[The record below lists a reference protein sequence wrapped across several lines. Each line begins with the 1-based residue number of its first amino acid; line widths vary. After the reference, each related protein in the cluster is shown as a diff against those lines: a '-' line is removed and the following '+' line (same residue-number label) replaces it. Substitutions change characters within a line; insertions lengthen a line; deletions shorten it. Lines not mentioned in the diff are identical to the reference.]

1 MPGEGTTSGPGLC
14 GPRLLSI
21 LPRGASVLAA
31 RPEDGQGGA
40 RPAGHSCLTQLLTF
54 WDTLLE
60 ELEQGRGVGV
70 VCFFQERE
78 GEESPGGRDSE
89 ERDVR
94 VLADREVRTDLL
106 REGGL
111 IVWGNQLTGAGGYWQ
126 QEGGLD

>member
-78 GEESPGGRDSE
+78 MRWAEAGKAEGEESQDGRDSE
-89 ERDVR
+89 ERDMR
-94 VLADREVRTDLL
+94 VLADREVRTDLP
-106 REGGL
+106 REGGASSS
-111 IVWGNQLTGAGGYWQ
+111 GATS
-126 QEGGLD
+126 

>member
-1 MPGEGTTSGPGLC
+1 M
-14 GPRLLSI
+14 
-21 LPRGASVLAA
+21 
-31 RPEDGQGGA
+31 
-40 RPAGHSCLTQLLTF
+40 
-54 WDTLLE
+54 
-60 ELEQGRGVGV
+60 

-78 GEESPGGRDSE
+78 MRWAEAGKAEGEESQGGRDSE